1 LLFAAISSAGRGIDL
16 RLALFCALLVIAS
29 TALLVITKS
38 VTLWNRTAPLGLL
51 IFAAH
56 QIVSIDRLAES
67 VCRMLTVWLLAG
79 VVLSIVGFMYAYNG
93 GEPLLSIANPDG
105 RDNFLYLTTMSGSP
119 IGSVI
124 RPAWVYDE
132 PGAFS
137 FALCAT
143 VALRHMLKMSARPS
157 VLLMIG
163 GLITLS
169 LTHLVVVVLFVFA
182 RFGILRAAMLAALLA
197 VGVQVLVPELEEFD
211 FVTARF
217 AIEDGRLAGD
227 NRSNQLENFADIAS
241 VRIFLFGDVDCHN
254 RPDRSC
260 DEHGDISSSPATP
273 IYYGGIYLFSA
284 QVVVHIALAWAFFA
298 RQSFRLPALILSIL
312 LLQRPYFAG
321 FGYGLITY
329 IILFLM
335 FNSERLRRRR
345 ARPVH
350 RVVPPI
356 GT

>member
-1 LLFAAISSAGRGIDL
+1 MI
-16 RLALFCALLVIAS
+16 LLVATQSI
-29 TALLVITKS
+29 
-38 VTLWNRTAPLGLL
+38 TLWNRTAPLGLL

-56 QIVSIDRLAES
+56 EIVSIRRLAES
-67 VCRMLTVWLLAG
+67 VCRLLTAWLMAG
-79 VVLSIVGFMYAYNG
+79 VVLSIVGFIYAYNG

-105 RDNFLYLTTMSGSP
+105 RENFLYLTTMSGTP
-119 IGSVI
+119 IGTVI

-137 FALCAT
+137 FLICAT

-157 VLLMIG
+157 ALLLFG

-169 LTHLVVVVLFVFA
+169 LTHLLIAVLFLTS
-182 RFGILRAAMLAALLA
+182 RLGLLKTAMLAVVLA
-197 VGVQVLVPELEEFD
+197 VGAQVAVPELEEFD

-227 NRSNQLENFADIAS
+227 NRSDQIDNFARVAS
-241 VRIFLFGDVDCHN
+241 ARMLLFGDVECHD
-254 RPDRSC
+254 RPDRTC
-260 DEHGDISSSPATP
+260 DEHGDISSSPVTP
-273 IYYGGIYLFSA
+273 TYYGGMFLLAA
-284 QVVVHIALAWAFFA
+284 QLAVHTALVWAFLI
-298 RQSFRLPALILSIL
+298 RRSFQLPALILTIL

-335 FNSERLRRRR
+335 FKSEQTRRRS
-345 ARPVH
+345 ARLG
-350 RVVPPI
+350 RQVVSPI